1 MFNKGDKITFYNDDK
16 KLNPCAE
23 KITMKKSKEITIMIQ
38 PKGGVVLYEVIQYKQ
53 IRICILSKNNMQI
66 FC

>member
-38 PKGGVVLYEVIQYKQ
+38 PKGGVVLMK
-53 IRICILSKNNMQI
+53 
-66 FC
+66 